1 MTETISDLGDQ
12 RRIEDSSYSLGHR
25 TLKGTGTYG
34 SSNKIANHVID
45 IAQKRDTT
53 VPG

>member
-12 RRIEDSSYSLGHR
+12 RRIEDSYSLGHR
-25 TLKGTGTYG
+25 TLEGTGTFG